1 MLKPASLLLGKL
13 TLCSAAEHHACLRTC
28 CRIMMKRGNGWGCSG
43 HKDGS
48 PYGQHSANGSGFSL
62 PLSYTPKVRLNMWI
76 EH

>member
-1 MLKPASLLLGKL
+1 MLKTASLQPGKL

-28 CRIMMKRGNGWGCSG
+28 CRIMMKRDSG

-62 PLSYTPKVRLNMWI
+62 PKSYTPMVRLNMWI
-76 EH
+76 ER